1 MNRTTRIGTG
11 LGVGA
16 VAFAAAA
23 VMAVASPATS
33 VAAAD
38 GATTAPSATSAP
50 AEGCQG
56 MGKELLTGDDAVQA
70 TAAAQAA
77 VEGGTVLRVTVDPD
91 GDYEAH
97 VRNSEGTVVE
107 VTMDDSFSVTGVE
120 ELPARGS
127 GGGRGGPHGP
137 GMGKELLTG
146 DDAVQATA
154 AAQAAVEGGT
164 VLRVTVDPDGDYEAH
179 VRNSEGTVVEVT
191 MDDSFSVTGV
201 EELPARGSGGGRGGP
216 RGHGGGPDSSDADE
230 DGANAEGT
238 ASQTMAA

>member
-11 LGVGA
+11 LGVGVA
-16 VAFAAAA
+16 AFAAAA
-23 VMAVASPATS
+23 VMAVASPTTS

-38 GATTAPSATSAP
+38 GATTAPSTTSAP

-56 MGKELLTGDDAVQA
+56 KGKELLTGDDAVKA
-70 TAAAQAA
+70 TAAAQVA

-91 GDYEAH
+91 GAYEAH

-107 VTMDDSFSVTGVE
+107 VTMDESFSVTGVE

-127 GGGRGGPHGP
+127 GGGRGGPH
-137 GMGKELLTG
+137 
-146 DDAVQATA
+146 
-154 AAQAAVEGGT
+154 
-164 VLRVTVDPDGDYEAH
+164 
-179 VRNSEGTVVEVT
+179 
-191 MDDSFSVTGV
+191 
-201 EELPARGSGGGRGGP
+201 
-216 RGHGGGPDSSDADE
+216 GHGGGPDSSDADE